1 MGVRLFAEYLDA
13 IAYIAVGE
21 SDTQTLGNLTV
32 KSEEGSE
39 DGKTIVTVSPQIS
52 SINNVFKYKTK
63 SGSAENVTYGM
74 DVKSWKK
81 WDGKSEI
88 EAVNGEHLTIV
99 EADQNY
105 KAVAKGDVVVV
116 SQG

>member
-1 MGVRLFAEYLDA
+1 M
-13 IAYIAVGE
+13 
-21 SDTQTLGNLTV
+21 N
-32 KSEEGSE
+32 
-39 DGKTIVTVSPQIS
+39 
-52 SINNVFKYKTK
+52 
-63 SGSAENVTYGM
+63 GM